1 MDASQALIFDTSV
14 EAFEQE
20 VIAASRQQPVLV
32 DFWADWCPPCVV
44 LAPILEK
51 VVNAYGG
58 KIRLAKV
65 EVDEGENMKLAGRFG
80 LRGFPTVILFVNGED
95 VGRFSSARPEGWVRD
110 FIAQHAGI

>member
-1 MDASQALIFDTSV
+1 MDSTQAFIFDTSV
-14 EAFEQE
+14 AAFEQE

-51 VVNAYGG
+51 VVNSYGG
-58 KIRLAKV
+58 RLRLAKV
-65 EVDEGENMKLAGRFG
+65 EVDEGDNMRLAGRFG

-110 FIAQHAGI
+110 FVAHHAGI

>member
-1 MDASQALIFDTSV
+1 MKQTQVPIFDTSV

-20 VIAASRQQPVLV
+20 VIAASHRQPVLV

-51 VVNAYGG
+51 VVNSYGG
-58 KIRLAKV
+58 RILLAKV
-65 EVDEGENMKLAGRFG
+65 EVDEGDNMRLAGRFG

-110 FIAQHAGI
+110 FIEQHATL